1 MMTLLNRY
9 SRQQRLNPAEVK
21 DPAMRSM
28 MDAVRQVY
36 INQAEEQ
43 KESEEAEGTA
53 SVEAEVPAETETT

>member
-1 MMTLLNRY
+1 MTLLNRY

-36 INQAEEQ
+36 INQAEEH
-43 KESEEAEGTA
+43 KEAEGTA